1 MLPEKLAKMGLINYN
16 DIIFIIGGINE
27 NYKTTNNIYQGKLD
41 YKNDNIW
48 YKGNV
53 MICPRATSNSAFYWD
68 NSIYVFGGSVEGV
81 CERYDFATKK
91 WNMFDS
97 YLTVIKNNNL
107 DIIIKNF
114 SCALNYFVIPN

>member
-1 MLPEKLAKMGLINYN
+1 MGLINYN

-27 NYKTTNNIYQGKLD
+27 NYKTTNTVYQGKFD
-41 YKNDNIW
+41 YKNDNNIW
-48 YKGNV
+48 YKGNE

-68 NSIYVFGGSVEGV
+68 KSIYVFGGSVEGV

-97 YLTVIKNNNL
+97 YFTVIKKNNL
-107 DIIIKNF
+107 DNIIKNF
-114 SCALNYFVIPN
+114 SCAFNYFVIPN